1 MHWIAR
7 LQNCSE
13 LILPD
18 INRIL
23 LSSHSNETQSTFNF
37 PRDQTRHASTYLK
50 EGDHC
55 VNKSKQCSFTWEN
68 YMEVIESPSLKQDSG
83 NWQEKCNCSFSKL
96 NSTENRSFYHLVSA
110 SVFPLMWGDTWI
122 EWLCK
127 RGEFMKEH
135 DAMWH
140 LAALAGISS
149 GKRMAVMPTPKSPTH
164 PRVSPRRKTKDGNV

>member
-7 LQNCSE
+7 LQIVPNSFHRISTASSFPVILMRRNQH
-13 LILPD
+13 LIFQ
-18 INRIL
+18 
-23 LSSHSNETQSTFNF
+23 ETKQG
-37 PRDQTRHASTYLK
+37 HASTYLK
-50 EGDHC
+50 ERDHC
-55 VNKSKQCSFTWEN
+55 VNKSQQCSFTWEN

-83 NWQEKCNCSFSKL
+83 NWQEKCNCSFSNL

-149 GKRMAVMPTPKSPTH
+149 GKRMCV
-164 PRVSPRRKTKDGNV
+164 